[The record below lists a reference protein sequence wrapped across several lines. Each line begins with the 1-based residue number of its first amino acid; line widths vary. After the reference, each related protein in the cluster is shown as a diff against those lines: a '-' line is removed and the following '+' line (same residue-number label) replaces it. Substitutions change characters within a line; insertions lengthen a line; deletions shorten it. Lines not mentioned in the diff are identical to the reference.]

1 MTGTAAAMAE
11 VLMTW
16 ALLAAAFVGVGL
28 LVRRALGFRSGGA
41 EAAFDAF
48 WIGWAAAIIFLQ
60 LWHLARPVNEWAA
73 LVVGAAAVV
82 GWLVG
87 ARGKSHQPEAPAREG
102 PRWRLGLVDRKAAL
116 VSAALFVPGLMVLAR
131 YALGPP
137 TYDTGLY
144 HLNAVRWLKTYA
156 IVPGLGNL
164 HGRLAYNNSSFLYD
178 ALLDLGPWAGRG
190 RHLANGLLLAVL
202 LARSAL
208 SLPRAFRAGDPLR
221 PYHVLAGAFA
231 APVFV
236 EAGHGILSGY
246 NPDLPTFVL
255 GAVLSLRLLR
265 LLLEAKAPAPDRDRG
280 EGLFFI
286 GLLAVIGTTVKLSF
300 AALGATSL
308 LIAAA
313 VLYRRGP
320 VPVRAT
326 VATLGAVALA
336 AVPWVVRGVVLS
348 GYPAYPAAFGAMP
361 VDWRVPPNELEEMRG
376 VIAGWARDS
385 SRPWREV
392 VGGWEWLR
400 PWWRRV
406 SNDRGQLLV
415 PLALLVPAAVLALL
429 ARRGQGRAG
438 TGLAW
443 LLLLPAGAGAA
454 FWFLTAPDPRLAGA
468 SLWVLGAGSLTLA
481 VEEAFRRKALGPL
494 PGLVVLALCGAFP
507 LVALADAVRGEDFPR
522 GFVPTPAAQ
531 LQTLR
536 TRSGLEVYVPAGS
549 DDRSFD
555 APLPATAPNQFR
567 PELRLRRE
575 GDLSSGFV
583 MDGGSP

>member
-1 MTGTAAAMAE
+1 MTGTAAAIAE
-11 VLMTW
+11 VLATW

-28 LVRRALGFRSGGA
+28 LVRRLLGFRTGGA

-48 WIGWAAAIIFLQ
+48 WTGWAVTVVFLQ

-73 LVVGAAAVV
+73 LVVVAAAAL

-87 ARGKSHQPEAPAREG
+87 ARGKPHQPEAPARDD
-102 PRWRLGLVDRKAAL
+102 PRWRFGLVSRKAAL
-116 VSAALFVPGLMVLAR
+116 ISTAVLVPGLIVLAG

-156 IVPGLGNL
+156 VVPGLGNL

-190 RHLANGLLLAVL
+190 RHFANGLLMAAL

-221 PYHVLAGAFA
+221 PYHVLAAALA

-236 EAGHGILSGY
+236 EAGHRMASGY
-246 NPDLPTFVL
+246 NPDLPAFVL
-255 GAVLSLRLLR
+255 GTVISLRLLR
-265 LLLEAKAPAPDRDRG
+265 LLLENEAA
-280 EGLFFI
+280 EGLFLI
-286 GLLAVIGTTVKLSF
+286 GLLAAVGATVKLSF
-300 AALGATSL
+300 VALGATSL
-308 LIAAA
+308 LVAA
-313 VLYRRGP
+313 VVVYRRGP
-320 VPVRAT
+320 LPTRA
-326 VATLGAVALA
+326 VAATLGAIALA
-336 AVPWVVRGVVLS
+336 AVPWLARGIILS

-361 VDWRVPPNELEEMRG
+361 VEWRMPPDLLDEERG
-376 VIAGWARDS
+376 EIAGWARDS

-392 VGGWEWLR
+392 LSGWEWLR

-406 SNDRGQLLV
+406 SYDRGRFVV
-415 PLALLVPAAVLALL
+415 PLALLVPAAALALL
-429 ARRGQGRAG
+429 ARRGRGQAG
-438 TGLAW
+438 PNGLW
-443 LLLLPAGAGAA
+443 LFLLPAGAAAA
-454 FWFLTAPDPRLAGA
+454 FWFLTAPDPRFAGA
-468 SLWVLGAGSLTLA
+468 ALWALGAGALTLA
-481 VEEAFRRKALGPL
+481 AEEGIRRKALGAL

-507 LVALADAVRGEDFPR
+507 LVALADAVRGEDFSR
-522 GFVPTPAAQ
+522 GFAPTPVAE
-531 LQTLR
+531 LKSLR

-555 APLPATAPNQFR
+555 APLPATTPSRFR
-567 PELRLRRE
+567 PDLRLRRE
-575 GDLSSGFV
+575 DDLSSGFV
-583 MDGGSP
+583 LGGGGAAK